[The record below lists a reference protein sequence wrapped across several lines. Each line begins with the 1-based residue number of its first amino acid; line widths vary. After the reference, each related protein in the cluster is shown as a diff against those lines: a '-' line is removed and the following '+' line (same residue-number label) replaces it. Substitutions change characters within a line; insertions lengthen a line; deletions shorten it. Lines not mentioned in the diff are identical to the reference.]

1 MLPWSRISRSG
12 AEKSTAAEDLAVFRR
27 KGAAGGL
34 LMMQCWLLQCRSFQQ
49 SRIEAAGVENKA
61 SASIISSS
69 SSELFL
75 LLF

>member
-1 MLPWSRISRSG
+1 MLYFTPARAKGLPQGRALEERGSCMWIV
-12 AEKSTAAEDLAVFRR
+12 DDAVLDI
-27 KGAAGGL
+27 A
-34 LMMQCWLLQCRSFQQ
+34 CRSFQQ